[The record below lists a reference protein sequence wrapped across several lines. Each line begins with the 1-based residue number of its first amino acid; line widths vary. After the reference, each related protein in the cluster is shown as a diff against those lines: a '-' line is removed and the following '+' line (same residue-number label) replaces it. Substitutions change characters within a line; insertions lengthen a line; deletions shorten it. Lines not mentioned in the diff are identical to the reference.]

1 MTNPGTGVGMPRSG
15 VEFGIEHR
23 SGGRHLAR
31 RDGDPVLLGKI
42 VYYEDVAITALQ
54 ALIFGR
60 AHQDEAGA
68 AMIGDRQ
75 WCVHRHAEE
84 MADSLFKLD
93 RRNAR
98 IRHGALPISA

>member
-1 MTNPGTGVGMPRSG
+1 
-15 VEFGIEHR
+15 
-23 SGGRHLAR
+23 
-31 RDGDPVLLGKI
+31 
-42 VYYEDVAITALQ
+42 YYEDVAITALQ
-54 ALIFGR
+54 ALIIVL
-60 AHQDEAGA
+60 AQQDEAGA

-75 WCVHRHAEE
+75 RSVQRHPEE